1 MKTTIEFLA
10 FGALALVLTLI
21 FIPIIKIIAVKV
33 KLVDKPNYRK
43 VHSTPV
49 PLVGG
54 ISITFSVLLL
64 LLISGDRLPF
74 LMEYLPIIT
83 SGLVLL
89 IVGVIDDKNDVSAK
103 YKLAI
108 QLLLSL
114 LIAFSGIRISSLYG
128 LFGIYEIAVWAQYVL
143 TIIVITGVVNAF
155 NLMDG
160 VDGLV
165 GGLSLL
171 GFTMFLL
178 ASLFF
183 DDYFLGKI
191 SVIFI
196 GAIIGFL
203 RFNLS
208 KKKIFMGDAGS
219 LFLGFILVTLGIK
232 FMEEQGSAQ
241 NEYAYGFLLLVSFF
255 SIPVL
260 DSLRVYLGRI
270 KQGNSPFRAD
280 KSHLHHLLLTAGLTH
295 KKVAVAVVSCSMI
308 FFFIG
313 FGLISY
319 QSTSLIIMVILIVFW
334 AILRLLLMVNSL
346 HQWRATLK
354 GLEQR

>member
-54 ISITFSVLLL
+54 ISITFSVILL

>member
-10 FGALALVLTLI
+10 FGTLALLLTLI
-21 FIPIIKIIAVKV
+21 FIPIIKKIAVKV
-33 KLVDKPNYRK
+33 NLVDKPHYRK
-43 VHSTPV
+43 VHNTPV

-54 ISITFSVLLL
+54 ISIAFSVVLVILL
-64 LLISGDRLPF
+64 SGNRLPF

-83 SGLVLL
+83 SGFVLL

-114 LIAFSGIRISSLYG
+114 IIAFSGIRISSLYG
-128 LFGIYEIAVWAQYVL
+128 LFGIYEIAVWAQYIL
-143 TIIVITGVVNAF
+143 TLIVITGVVNAF

-165 GGLSLL
+165 GGLSVL

-178 ASLFF
+178 ASIYFNN
-183 DDYFLGKI
+183 YFLGKI
-191 SVIFI
+191 SVIFL

-208 KKKIFMGDAGS
+208 KNKIFMGDSGS
-219 LFLGFILVTLGIK
+219 LFLGFVLVTLGIK
-232 FMEEQGSAQ
+232 FMEEQEASQKG
-241 NEYAYGFLLLVSFF
+241 YTYGFLLLVSFF

-260 DSLRVYLGRI
+260 DSLRVYFGRI
-270 KQGNSPFRAD
+270 KQGNSPFKAD

-295 KKVAVAVVSCSMI
+295 KKVAVSVVAFSMI
-308 FFFIG
+308 LFFIG

-319 QSTSLIIMVILIVFW
+319 QSISIIILLMMIVFW
-334 AILRLLLMVNSL
+334 GIVRLLLMIKSL
-346 HQWRATLK
+346 HEWRATLK
-354 GLEQR
+354 KLEHR

>member
-1 MKTTIEFLA
+1 MKTTMEFLT
-10 FGALALVLTLI
+10 FGTLSFLLTLI
-21 FIPIIKIIAVKV
+21 LIPIIKKIAVKV
-33 KLVDKPNYRK
+33 QLVDQPNYRK

-49 PLVGG
+49 PLIGG
-54 ISITFSVLLL
+54 ISITISVFLLV
-64 LLISGDRLPF
+64 LISGNRLAF

-89 IVGVIDDKNDVSAK
+89 IVGVIDDMIEVGAK
-103 YKLAI
+103 YKLAV

-114 LIAFSGIRISSLYG
+114 IIAFSGIRISSLYG
-128 LFGIYEIAVWAQYVL
+128 LFGIYEIAVWAQFTL

-165 GGLSLL
+165 GGLSIL

-178 ASLFF
+178 ASIYFN
-183 DDYFLGKI
+183 DYYLGKI

-196 GAIIGFL
+196 GAIAGFL

-208 KKKIFMGDAGS
+208 KKKIFMGDSGS
-219 LFLGFILVTLGIK
+219 LFLGFVLVTLGIK
-232 FMEEQGSAQ
+232 FMEEQGNAQ
-241 NEYAYGFLLLVSFF
+241 NGSAYGFLLLVSFF

-270 KQGNSPFRAD
+270 KQGNSPFQAD
-280 KSHLHHLLLTAGLTH
+280 KSHLHHLLLSAGLTH
-295 KKVAVAVVSCSMI
+295 KKIALTVVSFSMI
-308 FFFIG
+308 LFFIG
-313 FGLISY
+313 FGLKSY
-319 QSTSLIIMVILIVFW
+319 QSTSIIILLIMIVFW
-334 AILRLLLMVNSL
+334 TIVRILLMINSL
-346 HQWRATLK
+346 HQWRVTLK
-354 GLEQR
+354 NLEQR